1 MIKKIIN
8 HFEYRKKIKLL
19 KMIAVNKLTD
29 FVINKDT
36 YIIGFNK
43 LLITIANNDNAEEL
57 QKLVNDYITTLDAT
71 IKANKVMN
79 EEKQS

>member
-57 QKLVNDYITTLDAT
+57 QKLVNDYITTLDVT